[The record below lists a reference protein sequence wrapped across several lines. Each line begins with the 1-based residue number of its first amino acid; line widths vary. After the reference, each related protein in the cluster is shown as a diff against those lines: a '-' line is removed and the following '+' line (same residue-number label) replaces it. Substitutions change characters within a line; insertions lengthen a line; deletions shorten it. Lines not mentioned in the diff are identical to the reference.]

1 MTIREIAALAGVSPA
16 AVSLVIN
23 NRKGVSDE
31 TRKRIL
37 SVMEESGYSP
47 SVRKKSVRPLRIV
60 VLKYRV
66 HGIAFEENQGFIASI
81 VDRIESECRHYGYDL
96 MMYNC
101 EPETATATIRD
112 MMNAA
117 PDGVILIATEL
128 PKEDFPLLDLID
140 VPLVAL
146 DQNLYHPGTDCVVM
160 DNANL
165 AASLVEY
172 LADCGHRD
180 IGYFKFSR
188 AVRNCD
194 ERYEGYLAA
203 LERLG
208 LEKPEP
214 ILLKPTVD
222 GAFEDLA
229 RMIRSGEY
237 VPHGAV
243 VCDNDT
249 IAIGAIKA
257 IREAGYSI
265 PEDISIIGFDDIPFS
280 ATTMPALTT
289 MRISRSAMGEM
300 AVSILRRRMRHPD
313 YPCMKLLLGGKL
325 IIRNSTKVL
334 TKAPE
339 EQP

>member
-1 MTIREIAALAGVSPA
+1 MTIREIAVKAGVSPA

-23 NRKGVSDE
+23 NKKGVSEE

-37 SVMEESGYSP
+37 AVMEEVGYSP
-47 SVRKKSVRPLRIV
+47 AARRKGEQPLKIV

-81 VDRIESECRHYGYDL
+81 VDRIESECRHHGYDL

-101 EPETATATIRD
+101 EPSTAAATIRD
-112 MMNAA
+112 MMNIP

-128 PKEDFPLLDLID
+128 PQEDFPLLDQIN

-146 DQNLYHPGTDCVVM
+146 DQNVVHPNADCVVM
-160 DNANL
+160 DNVNL
-165 AASLVEY
+165 MARLVEY
-172 LADCGHRD
+172 LVGCGHRE
-180 IGYFKFSR
+180 IGYFKFSK

-194 ERYEGYLAA
+194 ERYQGYLAA
-203 LERLG
+203 LEKLG
-208 LEKPEP
+208 LDTPEP
-214 ILLKPTVD
+214 VYLKPTVD

-229 RMIRSGEY
+229 GMIRDGTY

-300 AVSILRRRMRHPD
+300 AVNILRRRMKHPD

-325 IIRNSTKVL
+325 IIRNSTRALEDK
-334 TKAPE
+334 P
-339 EQP
+339 

>member
-1 MTIREIAALAGVSPA
+1 MTIREISAQAGVSPA

-23 NRKGVSDE
+23 NKKGVSEE

-47 SVRKKSVRPLRIV
+47 AIRKKEQKPLKIV

-81 VDRIESECRHYGYDL
+81 VDRIESECRHHGYDL
-96 MMYNC
+96 LMYNC
-101 EPETATATIRD
+101 DPANAAASIKD
-112 MMNAA
+112 MMNPP

-128 PKEDFPLLDLID
+128 PEEDFPLLDLID

-146 DQNLYHPGTDCVVM
+146 DQNLYYPKVDCVVM
-160 DNANL
+160 DNENL
-165 AASLVEY
+165 MASLVEY
-172 LADCGHRD
+172 LVKCGHRE
-180 IGYFKFSR
+180 IGYFKFSQ

-194 ERYEGYLAA
+194 ERYRGYLAA
-203 LERLG
+203 LKRLG
-208 LEKPEP
+208 LEAPEP
-214 ILLKPTVD
+214 IILKPTVD

-229 RMIRSGEY
+229 GLIRSGQY
-237 VPHGAV
+237 IPHGAV

-300 AVSILRRRMRHPD
+300 AVNILRRRMKHPD
-313 YPCMKLLLGGKL
+313 YPCMKLLLSGKL
-325 IIRNSTKVL
+325 IIRNSTRIL
-334 TKAPE
+334 E
-339 EQP
+339 ETP